1 MSITLTGSEFTSDYY
16 PSGMPDLSVSV
27 ALVDVP
33 GDAAGVTVENLVIVN
48 STTVTC
54 DLVIS
59 QTAASGGRYVMVS
72 HTGGN
77 SNSLVFMVGFPSDFL
92 VFFG

>member
-1 MSITLTGSEFTSDYY
+1 MPITLTGSGFTSEFY
-16 PSGMPDLSVSV
+16 PSGLPDLSVSV

-33 GDAAGVTVENLVIVN
+33 GDPGGVTVENLVVVN
-48 STTVTC
+48 DTTVTC

-59 QTAASGGRYVMVS
+59 QTATAGGRYVMVS

-77 SNSLVFMVGFPSDFL
+77 SNSLVFMVGYPSDFL